1 MKVTVAPGARIV
13 PVLYRLFDYVI
24 LPMESLF
31 LPVLASLVCT
41 SVVGF
46 LDSREVKNGISL

>member
-24 LPMESLF
+24 LLMESLF

-46 LDSREVKNGISL
+46 PDSREVKNGISL